1 MNNFT
6 NISIYIKRA
15 EMHHTKNYI
24 IDSLLKNNYGVVKD
38 VVFIK
43 KCNDYGKEYNG
54 AIVTFEK
61 WFLNKK
67 VTDLFNAIN
76 ESSDET
82 AKLIH
87 DDYYNKYWIINI
99 HKQEKQ
105 NIEDKSLIIDENLSD
120 EEKINYLETLI
131 SSLTIKNKLLQQNQE
146 KNEKKILEL
155 EQLNSREYLL
165 NAELKI
171 QLEEKDVLLEIQE
184 EKNLKEKKELES
196 IIEKLN
202 FRNEILET
210 NLNKKRKEYN
220 DLKQDLYDE
229 KCISNFIQQ
238 ELYELKSVIHDKQI
252 HQIERM

>member
-1 MNNFT
+1 
-6 NISIYIKRA
+6 
-15 EMHHTKNYI
+15 MHHTKNYI
-24 IDSLLKNNYGVVKD
+24 IDSLFKNNYGIVKD

-43 KCNDYGKEYNG
+43 KSNEYGKEYNG
-54 AIVTFEK
+54 AIVSFEK

-76 ESSDET
+76 ESSDGT

-99 HKQEKQ
+99 HKEEKH
-105 NIEDKSLIIDENLSD
+105 NIEDKLLIIDENLSD

-155 EQLNSREYLL
+155 EELNSREYLL

-171 QLEEKDVLLEIQE
+171 QLEEKDLLLEIQE
-184 EKNLKEKKELES
+184 ERNMKEKKELEL

-229 KCISNFIQQ
+229 KCISNFIQE
-238 ELYELKSVIHDKQI
+238 ELYELKSVIDKKQI